1 MFEQL
6 YEQLDSLLSPHGII
20 TNVLL
25 KSERSLLEEE
35 EQLQMELYFA
45 AGEEEDLP
53 LATIHLFPIDEEA
66 CEIEVEISFD
76 LRTQQMRETSLLW
89 QQAQSIV
96 EEISLTEKKRYL
108 SAEQIAEHLL
118 ILDYHFVVTMPQNE
132 QEATAFVETLAR
144 FATDLGKLVRL

>member
-6 YEQLDSLLSPHGII
+6 YEQLDALLSQHGIM

-45 AGEEEDLP
+45 ASDDEDLP
-53 LATIHLFPIDEEA
+53 LATIHLFPIDEET

-76 LRTQQMRETSLLW
+76 QQTRQLREAAMLW

-96 EEISLTEKKRYL
+96 AEISMTEKKRYL

-132 QEATAFVETLAR
+132 QDRSAFVDTLAR